1 MSTEHRT
8 QAASERVNNLWCYQC
23 ETMEDGER
31 CSNLTGNYSAFEYKC
46 TGDKRTC
53 MVMTN
58 DNTDSNACWLYAET
72 RADPPPD
79 VWYSISLACFYTKQ
93 SVTRQLTRNDN
104 LFIIRR
110 SLFKIGMKFPC
121 NIIVIFLNFIISK
134 NNYNN
139 LYLFFHL
146 KIRNKN
152 LKKLN
157 LTNHFQLIF
166 WHRLR
171 WNSFQIII

>member
-8 QAASERVNNLWCYQC
+8 HAASERVNDLWCYQC
-23 ETMEDGER
+23 ETMEDGEK

-72 RADPPPD
+72 YADSPPD

-93 SVTRQLTRNDN
+93 NVTRQLTRSDN

-110 SLFKIGMKFPC
+110 SLLKIGTKFPC
-121 NIIVIFLNFIISK
+121 NIIVIFLNFVISK
-134 NNYNN
+134 NNHNN
-139 LYLFFHL
+139 STFLFDKEI
-146 KIRNKN
+146 KIWKN
-152 LKKLN
+152 
-157 LTNHFQLIF
+157 QI
-166 WHRLR
+166 W
-171 WNSFQIII
+171 QIIFNWHFDTDLDEIHFK